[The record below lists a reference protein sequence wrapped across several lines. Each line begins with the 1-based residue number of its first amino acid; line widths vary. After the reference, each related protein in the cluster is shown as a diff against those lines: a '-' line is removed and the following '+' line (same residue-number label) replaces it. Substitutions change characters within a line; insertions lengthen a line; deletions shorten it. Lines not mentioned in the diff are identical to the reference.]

1 MIIDF
6 EDGDW
11 QQYFSGDWITT
22 DEGVED
28 AYSGD
33 YTLRSPPMDATGTR
47 ITVLDLSK
55 LIGVGEGVTVSFY
68 YRKSTYGNHNVFYV
82 NGSVVGGYAYDV
94 PWTKETLTKVFTRLD
109 SIEFKFFRNINS
121 VYGEDAIFIDMIEL
135 QVVSS
140 NRKLMPGGRI
150 ILAEDFGGIPNP
162 DAIKQ
167 DGTTSIVRASESS
180 PFRVVDCMFGS
191 GSSPTVAS
199 GVLPV
204 SERRGVIAGTV
215 LDIQAQPV
223 SRRVRVHERATGR
236 IVREMW
242 SGTDGKYRFTDLD
255 TRIAFYVMAFDH
267 TLQQNAV
274 VSDNVHSEVEDS
286 P

>member
-22 DEGVED
+22 DEGVEG

-33 YTLRSPPMDATGTR
+33 YALRSPPMDATGTR

-55 LIGVGEGVTVSFY
+55 LIGVGEGATVSFH

-94 PWTKETLTKVFTRLD
+94 PWTKETLPKVFTRYD
-109 SIEFKFFRNINS
+109 SIEFKFFRNIDL
-121 VYGEDAIFIDMIEL
+121 VHGEDAIFIDMIEL
-135 QVVSS
+135 QIISS
-140 NRKLMPGGRI
+140 DRKLMPGGRI
-150 ILAEDFGGIPNP
+150 ILAEDFGGVPNP
-162 DAIKQ
+162 GAIKQ
-167 DGTTSIVRASESS
+167 DGTTSIVRTSKSS

-191 GSSPTVAS
+191 GSSPTAAA
-199 GVLPV
+199 GALPV

-223 SRRVRVHERATGR
+223 SRRVRVHERSTGR
-236 IVREMW
+236 IVRETW
-242 SGTDGKYRFTDLD
+242 SDADGKYRFTDLD
-255 TRIAFYVMAFDH
+255 PRRAFYVMAFDY

-274 VSDNVHSEVEDS
+274 VSDNVHPELEDT